1 MKKLY
6 KYIALVIGIVA
17 FNACTDE
24 VDFPKVVVEEG
35 KDVTLNLKVQLQ
47 DNNVVE
53 SRTNALAKEN
63 QLFDLH
69 FYVFNSGGDLT
80 GYTQATAED
89 MAASPGPEEVTINA
103 KSGAN
108 STIYALAN
116 IKKSVTYYL
125 DEDQKTLL
133 TDPFNNR
140 LTKSQL
146 LSMRFNRRS
155 ASEGKNYPPTPS
167 DSVFMMSG
175 YLNDG
180 QPVNIGKNGSVSG
193 GDGTIKLYRLLAKN
207 ELKINT
213 VEVEETITEG
223 NQTKQRKKYG
233 QFIPR
238 SYRFHNVPTG
248 GMLVPNANITT
259 ANGASDTYTGVS
271 GYYALNEDSVE
282 SNYMLQTN
290 DSTLTFY
297 FPENLQA
304 TVSGIE
310 AWKNRETNDYATGK
324 KAFSNA
330 PANAGY
336 IEIQGDYVGKIE
348 EKSLEADSEYE
359 IVGDITA
366 AVTYTIH
373 LGNFSQSKRNSVKF
387 GDFNVVRNN
396 FYKYNVSVNGV
407 NDIIAEATVV
417 DNNPYAEG
425 LVVNAIGST
434 HLNVDAHYEARVM
447 TFTRDVIDIVKS
459 NNGQAGYFINIE
471 TPFWKT
477 AETYNVRN
485 NGVYKGN
492 SPICTLA
499 EIAEKFGN
507 NADYDWVK
515 FVRNDDN
522 PSSETY
528 NMPEYATGEN
538 RAKRYPCKFPG
549 EDSDTKRKYIY
560 QNGEQ
565 VIQNPRGW
573 MTVFELLAELY
584 TTRSDNTDIYGDSGE
599 VYYTCFIDENY
610 YPERAWTE
618 YVNKE
623 PRTML
628 IANKLDVSQDG
639 KSLYA
644 KVEYGISQRSIA
656 TFYLKSDSVAFGT
669 ETYDEEE
676 LFGNELGDK
685 GTDDKRY
692 GKYKIDNKPVRN
704 HQDWNA
710 RASAVASNAY
720 IEGGNTEV
728 SWYGNLGTDGTYVDN
743 AYINNIENVQPLY
756 KAVAKACMS
765 RNRDYDG
772 DGIIEE
778 NEIKW
783 YLASVGQYRA
793 LYFAQNV
800 LPVDSRLISIDDL
813 TAINNRYGTSWGSDT
828 NGHDARGD
836 YHYWTCSAGN
846 AATFWPEEGLTNNPV
861 GPVNPGNWVS
871 RAELVRCVRSLQS
884 GSSGQPSYGLVE
896 PQKYYTLEKEP
907 ITYTTTTGG
916 YRPQETTV
924 NDTIYTFIMDG
935 IKVNRSESNAP
946 LSVHH
951 ELDDE
956 NDFTYSFVVA
966 VSDLSGGTK
975 TIENITK
982 ATDYCLEYK
991 NQSNIYA
998 DDEYDESD
1006 YEWRTPN
1013 QKEFALMYAEV
1024 ATLKN
1029 STNVYGMRTQF
1040 SGSNKSDDANK
1051 WGWHTAWGFAGDGGR
1066 INLNSNNAN
1075 LRCVRDVLSNK

>member
-133 TDPFNNR
+133 TDPFNNG

-155 ASEGKNYPPTPS
+155 ATSGENYSPTPS

-180 QPVNIGKNGSVSG
+180 QPVNIDRVGSVSG

-259 ANGASDTYTGVS
+259 ANGASDTYTDVS
-271 GYYALNEDSVE
+271 GYYALNKDSVE

-330 PANAGY
+330 PANASY

-348 EKSLEADSEYE
+348 EKSLDADSEYE

-366 AVTYTIH
+366 DVTYTIH

-459 NNGQAGYFINIE
+459 NNSQAGYFINIE

-477 AETYNVRN
+477 PKTYNVRN
-485 NGVYKGN
+485 DGVYEG
-492 SPICTLA
+492 SSQVCTIENA
-499 EIAEKFGN
+499 ESYFTSLLSDGRKTDFK
-507 NADYDWVK
+507 WVK
-515 FVRNDDN
+515 FVRNNGDKN
-522 PSSETY
+522 L
-528 NMPEYATGEN
+528 PEYAVGKTN
-538 RAKRYPCKFPG
+538 AIKKYPCKYPG
-549 EDSDTKRKYIY
+549 DNNEKAEEYDGAWI
-560 QNGEQ
+560 N
-565 VIQNPRGW
+565 
-573 MTVFELLAELY
+573 VFELLAELY
-584 TTRSDNTDIYGDSGE
+584 TTRDLTNSVTSDDTDIYGDSGE

-628 IANKLDVSQDG
+628 IANRLDVSEDG

-656 TFYLKSDSVAFGT
+656 TFYLKEDSVAFGT
-669 ETYDEEE
+669 EIYSEENR
-676 LFGNELGDK
+676 FDQ
-685 GTDDKRY
+685 R
-692 GKYKIDNKPVRN
+692 
-704 HQDWNA
+704 
-710 RASAVASNAY
+710 
-720 IEGGNTEV
+720 
-728 SWYGNLGTDGTYVDN
+728 LGTRGTSNSNQDAHYQYYDN
-743 AYINNIENVQPLY
+743 MEISTKTGWGDWDTWKSSSYNNDKLNWYINEQLVSGKLPVNIADAEGVQPLY
-756 KAVAKACMS
+756 MAAAKACMS
-765 RNRDYDG
+765 RNRDLNGDGIINGDTDG

-778 NEIKW
+778 GEGDEVRW
-783 YLASVGQYRA
+783 YLAGVAQYRA
-793 LYFAQNV
+793 LVFAQNV
-800 LPVDSRLISIDDL
+800 LPADSRLISEQDL
-813 TAINNRYGTSWGSDT
+813 SNINTASSSWGNDD
-828 NGHDARGD
+828 NGHNARGY
-836 YHYWTCSAGN
+836 YHYWTSSPGN
-846 AATFWPEEGLTNNPV
+846 SATFWPEEGVTNNPARPSW
-861 GPVNPGNWVS
+861 GVS
-871 RAELVRCVRSLQS
+871 RAELVRCVRSLES
-884 GSSGQPSYGLVE
+884 GTSSTPKYGLTE
-896 PQKYYTLEKEP
+896 PQLYYTYMPKANNK
-907 ITYTTTTGG
+907 
-916 YRPQETTV
+916 
-924 NDTIYTFIMDG
+924 NDTIVLNG
-935 IKVNRSESNAP
+935 IKVNRGYIEGSLDKHNEISELNEFYNRIVVAKSDITTTNSWGQTTSANIDYTTNTDPCENYSESGDNGA
-946 LSVHH
+946 
-951 ELDDE
+951 
-956 NDFTYSFVVA
+956 
-966 VSDLSGGTK
+966 K
-975 TIENITK
+975 
-982 ATDYCLEYK
+982 
-991 NQSNIYA
+991 
-998 DDEYDESD
+998 
-1006 YEWRTPN
+1006 WRLPN
-1013 QKEFALMYAEV
+1013 QKEFAIMVSVIDGLDSGNYGTRTEFTGSTIYDWHDGCGFFCSDGSIKV
-1024 ATLKN
+1024 ARASQRQN
-1029 STNVYGMRTQF
+1029 
-1040 SGSNKSDDANK
+1040 
-1051 WGWHTAWGFAGDGGR
+1051 TAK
-1066 INLNSNNAN
+1066 I
-1075 LRCVRDVLSNK
+1075 RCVRDVD